1 MQTSE
6 PVQSLQSKLLKLDD
20 QSQPSSRSHVLMARI
35 YRLFRSQSGSTAV
48 EYAVMLG
55 AICSLLL
62 TSVRA
67 LGNSSATTFDKI
79 TAAISSSPDSSATGA
94 FKAAPDPAGGVS
106 LPPGS

>member
-1 MQTSE
+1 MQTSA
-6 PVQSLQSKLLKLDD
+6 PVRSQQSQLLKLDG
-20 QSQPSSRSHVLMARI
+20 QVQRSSRSHVLMART

-55 AICSLLL
+55 AVCSLLL

-67 LGNSSATTFDKI
+67 IGNSSTTTFDKI
-79 TAAISSSPDSSATGA
+79 TAAISSSPDSSAAGA

-106 LPPGS
+106 IPPGS